1 MAAFEKVQSGI
12 DEMDAV
18 LDYIRMG
25 DNVVWQ
31 VSSLD
36 EFRVFAE
43 SFAAQAVR
51 DRRNI
56 IYIRFAG
63 HEPILSPMPGLRIVN
78 MELSYLFETF
88 TINIHNFIAEEGKDA
103 FYVFDCLSELEEAW
117 ATDLLMGDFFHL
129 TCPFLFDLDTVAFF
143 PVIRGRHSF
152 DAIAKIR
159 DTTQLFLD
167 VYPYDDPLREPTGS
181 HALRPKEP
189 AVHADRKEL
198 FVRPVKVWN
207 RYSQT
212 MFNPHKYNVRT
223 GEFSPVSESVEIS
236 RFYKR
241 VNEAGAETADRNM
254 DSWERFFR
262 QTKLK
267 YQNGGDVSE
276 ECSRICDIMLT
287 RDGRMRELIKEN
299 FSAQDYF
306 EIHARMVGTGMI
318 GGKACGMLLAR
329 KIVENKSPDIFGRIE
344 PHDSFYIGS
353 DVFYSFIVD
362 NGFWDLK
369 IRQKS
374 EREYFSLSKEFSE
387 KIMGGK
393 FSPAIEAEL
402 RRLLEYYGSDPIIVR
417 SSSILEDGFGN
428 AFAGKYE
435 SVFCGG
441 KGTPEERLAA
451 FEQAIRVVYASTVS
465 ISALDYRKRRGL
477 EKNDEQMALLV
488 QRVSGSRH
496 DKFFMPCAAGVG
508 YSVSPYRLGSERP
521 EEGMLRLVAGLG
533 TAAVDRRTGSYPRIV
548 SLDNPSKVMLTSFS
562 DRHRF
567 SQRLIDAVSGTTGRE
582 ESFDADEVRA
592 ALPGYLAQALFS
604 HDRDAERMME
614 ERGQRRQIFFVSC
627 EEIVANGAIM
637 DDMRGILGMLHAA
650 YHNPVDIEY
659 TINISPRME
668 YVIDILQCRPLQ
680 MTYGNQRVT
689 MPPREDFENILIETK
704 GVSMGFS
711 RSFPVD
717 VLVYIDA
724 AAYCKMPSSEK
735 YDVQSALSAINWK
748 LRGKNKR
755 MVLVA
760 PGRICTSS
768 PELGVPSSFSDI
780 SEFDAIIEVSDAG
793 AGYMPEL
800 SYGSHVFQDLVEA
813 SILYSAVFED
823 DSTLFFDPGAMRSMR
838 NSLAEYLS
846 SAEKLRNIVY
856 VYEAASDEISLHYDM
871 SSEHLLIAS
880 SSPLSFA
887 RARTR
892 RRAH

>member
-1 MAAFEKVQSGI
+1 MAAFEKVKSGI
-12 DEMDAV
+12 DEMDPA

-43 SFAAQAVR
+43 AFAAQAIR
-51 DRRNI
+51 DCRNL

-63 HEPILSPMPGLRIVN
+63 HEPILPPMDGLKIVN
-78 MELSYLFETF
+78 VELSHLFETF
-88 TINIHNFIAEEGKDA
+88 TINIHNLIADEGKDA

-167 VYPYDDPLREPTGS
+167 VYPQAPDG
-181 HALRPKEP
+181 
-189 AVHADRKEL
+189 KEL

-212 MFNPHKYNVRT
+212 MFNPHKYNIKT
-223 GEFSPVSESVEIS
+223 GAFSPISESVEIS
-236 RFYKR
+236 RFYQR
-241 VNEAGAETADRNM
+241 MNQAGADTADQNM

-267 YQNGGDVSE
+267 YKSGEDVSE

-287 RDGRMRELIKEN
+287 RDKRMRELIKDN
-299 FSAQDYF
+299 FTARDYF
-306 EIHARMVGTGMI
+306 EIHSRMVGTGMI

-329 KIVENKSPDIFGRIE
+329 KIVENTSPDIFGRVE

-369 IRQKS
+369 IRQKT
-374 EREYFSLSKEFSE
+374 EEEYFSLSEEFSE
-387 KIMGGK
+387 RIMNGR
-393 FSPAIEAEL
+393 FSPGMEAEF
-402 RRLLEYYGSDPIIVR
+402 RRILEYYGSDPVIVR

-441 KGTPEERLAA
+441 AGTPEERLAA
-451 FEQAIRVVYASTVS
+451 FEQAIRVVYASAVS
-465 ISALDYRKRRGL
+465 KSALDYRKRRGL

-488 QRVSGSRH
+488 QRVSGSRY
-496 DKFFMPCAAGVG
+496 DDFFMPCAAGVG

-521 EEGMLRLVAGLG
+521 EDGMLRLVAGLG

-548 SLDNPSKVMLTSFS
+548 SLDHPSKVMLTSYS

-567 SQRLIDAVSGTTGRE
+567 SQRLIDAVRSATGKE
-582 ESFDADEVRA
+582 ESFDAEDIRP
-592 ALPGYLAQALFS
+592 ALPAYLADILFS

-614 ERGQRRQIFFVSC
+614 DRGQRRQIFFVSC
-627 EEIVANGAIM
+627 EEIVENEAVM
-637 DDMRGILGMLHAA
+637 EDMRSILKMLQSA
-650 YHNPVDIEY
+650 YQNPVDVEF
-659 TINISPRME
+659 TINISPSRE

-680 MTYGNQRVT
+680 TTSGDQKVT
-689 MPPREDFENILIETK
+689 IPPKKSFDKILLETK

-724 AAYCKMPSSEK
+724 VAYYEMPYNEK
-735 YDVQSALSAINWK
+735 YDVKSALSAVNWK

-755 MVLVA
+755 MVLIA

-768 PELGVPSSFSDI
+768 PELGVPSAFSDI
-780 SEFDAIIEVSDAG
+780 SEFDAIVEVSEANAG
-793 AGYMPEL
+793 FMPEL

-813 SILYSAVFED
+813 GILYSAVFED
-823 DSTLFFDPGAMRSMR
+823 DSTRSFDPAAIRSMK
-838 NSLAEYLS
+838 NSLTKYIKPAK
-846 SAEKLRNIVY
+846 KLKDVVY
-856 VYEAASDEISLHYDM
+856 VYEASPDELVLYYDM
-871 SSEHLLIAS
+871 SSERLVMAT
-880 SSPLSFA
+880 PKK
-887 RARTR
+887 R
-892 RRAH
+892 

>member
-1 MAAFEKVQSGI
+1 MAAFEKVNSGI
-12 DEMDAV
+12 NDMDSA

-36 EFRVFAE
+36 EFRVFAGA
-43 SFAAQAVR
+43 FAAQAVK
-51 DRRNI
+51 DRRNL

-63 HEPILSPMPGLRIVN
+63 HEPILQPMKGLKIVN
-78 MELSYLFETF
+78 MELSHLFETF
-88 TINIHNFIAEEGKDA
+88 TINIHNLIADEGKDA

-129 TCPFLFDLDTVAFF
+129 TCPFLFELDTVAFF

-167 VYPYDDPLREPTGS
+167 VYPAGE
-181 HALRPKEP
+181 
-189 AVHADRKEL
+189 KEL

-207 RYSQT
+207 RYSQS
-212 MFNPHKYNVRT
+212 MFNPHKYDMQT

-236 RFYKR
+236 RFYQR
-241 VNEAGAETADRNM
+241 MNQAEADTADQNM

-267 YQNGGDVSE
+267 YKSGGDVTE

-287 RDGRMRELIKEN
+287 RDNRMRELIKKN
-299 FSAQDYF
+299 FGPQDYF
-306 EIHARMVGTGMI
+306 EIHSRMVGTGMI

-329 KIVENKSPDIFGRIE
+329 KIVENANPDIFSRIE

-369 IRQKS
+369 IRQKT
-374 EREYFSLSKEFSE
+374 EEEYFSLSGEFSE
-387 KIMGGK
+387 KIMNGK
-393 FSPAIEAEL
+393 FAPTMEAEF
-402 RRLLEYYGSDPIIVR
+402 RRILEYYGSDPVIVR

-441 KGTPEERLAA
+441 TGSPEERLAA
-451 FEQAIRVVYASTVS
+451 FEQAIRIVYASAVS
-465 ISALDYRKRRGL
+465 TSALDYRKRRGL

-488 QRVSGSRH
+488 QRVSGSRYDH
-496 DKFFMPCAAGVG
+496 FFMPCAAGVG
-508 YSVSPYRLGSERP
+508 YSVSPYRLGAERA

-567 SQRLIDAVSGTTGRE
+567 SQRLIDAVSSKTGKD
-582 ESFDADEVRA
+582 ESFDAEEIRT
-592 ALPGYLAQALFS
+592 ALPDYLAKTLFS

-614 ERGQRRQIFFVSC
+614 DRGQRRQIFFVSC
-627 EEIVANGAIM
+627 EELVENEAVM
-637 DDMRGILGMLHAA
+637 EDMRGILRTLQSA
-650 YHNPVDIEY
+650 YGNPVDVEY

-680 MTYGNQRVT
+680 MAGGGQRVT
-689 MPPREDFENILIETK
+689 VPAKKTFEKVLIETK

-711 RSFPVD
+711 RSFPID

-724 AAYCKMPSSEK
+724 VAYYEMPYNEK
-735 YDVQSALSAINWK
+735 YEVKSALSAVNWK
-748 LRGKNKR
+748 LRGQNKR
-755 MVLVA
+755 MALVT

-768 PELGVPSSFSDI
+768 PELGVPSAFSDI
-780 SEFDAIIEVSDAG
+780 SEFDAIIEVSESSVG
-793 AGYMPEL
+793 FMPEL

-823 DSTLFFDPGAMRSMR
+823 DSTRAFEPDFIRSLK
-838 NSLAEYLS
+838 NSLPKYCKPAK
-846 SAEKLRNIVY
+846 KLKNIVY
-856 VYEAASDEISLHYDM
+856 VYEAAPKELMLYYDM
-871 SSEHLLIAS
+871 SSEHLLIGNPRPAEKKK
-880 SSPLSFA
+880 
-887 RARTR
+887 RK
-892 RRAH
+892 

>member
-1 MAAFEKVQSGI
+1 MATFEKVRSGI
-12 DEMDAV
+12 DDMDSA

-36 EFRVFAE
+36 EFRVFAGA
-43 SFAAQAVR
+43 FAAQAIK
-51 DRRNI
+51 DRRNL

-63 HEPILSPMPGLRIVN
+63 HDPILSPMPGLRIVP
-78 MELSYLFETF
+78 MELSHLFETF
-88 TINIHNFIAEEGKDA
+88 TINIHNLIADEGKDA

-167 VYPYDDPLREPTGS
+167 VYPKTEG
-181 HALRPKEP
+181 
-189 AVHADRKEL
+189 KEL

-212 MFNPHKYNVRT
+212 MFNPHKYDVRT

-236 RFYKR
+236 RFYQKM
-241 VNEAGAETADRNM
+241 NQAGAETADQNM

-267 YQNGGDVSE
+267 YKNGGDVSE

-287 RDGRMRELIKEN
+287 RDDRMRELIKKN

-306 EIHARMVGTGMI
+306 EIHARLVGTGMI

-329 KIVENKSPDIFGRIE
+329 KIVENANPDIFSRIE

-369 IRQKS
+369 IRQKT
-374 EREYFSLSKEFSE
+374 EEEYFSLSWEFSE
-387 KIMGGK
+387 KILHGK
-393 FSPAIEAEL
+393 FSPTMEAEF
-402 RRLLEYYGSDPIIVR
+402 RRILEYYGSDPMIVR

-441 KGTPEERLAA
+441 TGTPEERLAS
-451 FEQAIRVVYASTVS
+451 FEQAIRIVYASAVS
-465 ISALDYRKRRGL
+465 TSALDYRKRRGL

-488 QRVSGSRH
+488 QRVSGSRY
-496 DKFFMPCAAGVG
+496 DNFFMPCAAGVG
-508 YSVSPYRLGSERP
+508 YSTSPYRLGSERP
-521 EEGMLRLVAGLG
+521 EDGMLRLVAGLG

-548 SLDNPSKVMLTSFS
+548 SLDDPSKVMLTSFS

-567 SQRLIDAVSGTTGRE
+567 SQRLIDAVSSETGKE
-582 ESFDADEVRA
+582 ESFDAEDIRP
-592 ALPGYLAQALFS
+592 ALPDYLVKTLFS

-627 EEIVANGAIM
+627 EDIVENEAIM
-637 DDMRGILGMLHAA
+637 DDMRGILRTLQSA
-650 YHNPVDIEY
+650 YNHPVDIEY
-659 TINISPRME
+659 TINISPSME

-680 MTYGNQRVT
+680 TAGDGQRVT
-689 MPPREDFENILIETK
+689 IPPKKSFDKVLIETK

-711 RSFPVD
+711 RNFPID

-724 AAYCKMPSSEK
+724 VAYYEMPYNEK
-735 YDVQSALSAINWK
+735 SDVKSALSAVNWK
-748 LRGKNKR
+748 LRGKNKK
-755 MVLVA
+755 MALVT

-768 PELGVPSSFSDI
+768 PELGVPSSFADI
-780 SEFDAIIEVSDAG
+780 SEFDAIIEVSEASVG
-793 AGYMPEL
+793 FMPEL

-813 SILYSAVFED
+813 SILYSAVFSD
-823 DSTLFFDPGAMRSMR
+823 DSTRAFDPAFFRSNR
-838 NSLAEYLS
+838 NSLTKYYSPAK
-846 SAEKLRNIVY
+846 KLKDIVY
-856 VYEAASDEISLHYDM
+856 VYEAAPNEIMLYYDM
-871 SSEHLLIAS
+871 ASERLLIAKPKQKAAS
-880 SSPLSFA
+880 SRKKSTQKRIS
-887 RARTR
+887 
-892 RRAH
+892 

>member
-1 MAAFEKVQSGI
+1 MAAFEKVNSGI
-12 DEMDAV
+12 DKMDSA

-36 EFRVFAE
+36 EFRVFAGA
-43 SFAAQAVR
+43 FAAQAVK
-51 DRRNI
+51 DHRNL

-63 HEPILSPMPGLRIVN
+63 HDPILAPMPGLKIVN
-78 MELSYLFETF
+78 MELSHLFETF
-88 TINIHNFIAEEGKDA
+88 TINIHNLIADEGKDA

-129 TCPFLFDLDTVAFF
+129 TCPFLFELDTVAYF

-167 VYPYDDPLREPTGS
+167 VYPKADDGN
-181 HALRPKEP
+181 
-189 AVHADRKEL
+189 EL

-212 MFNPHKYNVRT
+212 MFNPHKYDLRT

-236 RFYKR
+236 RFYQR
-241 VNEAGAETADRNM
+241 MNQAGAETADQNM

-267 YQNGGDVSE
+267 YKSGDDVSE

-287 RDGRMRELIKEN
+287 RDKRMRELIKEN
-299 FSAQDYF
+299 FNPQDYF
-306 EIHARMVGTGMI
+306 EIHSRMVGTGMI

-329 KIVENKSPDIFGRIE
+329 KIVENKSPEIFGRIE

-369 IRQKS
+369 IRQKT
-374 EREYFSLSKEFSE
+374 EEEYFSLSGELSE
-387 KIMGGK
+387 KIMNGK
-393 FSPAIEAEL
+393 FSSTMEAEF
-402 RRLLEYYGSDPIIVR
+402 RRILEYYGSDPIIVR

-428 AFAGKYE
+428 AFAGKYD

-441 KGTPEERLAA
+441 IGTPEERLAA
-451 FEQAIRVVYASTVS
+451 FEQAIRIVYASAVS
-465 ISALDYRKRRGL
+465 TSALDYRKRRGL

-488 QRVSGSRH
+488 QRVSGSRYDH
-496 DKFFMPCAAGVG
+496 FFMPSAAGVG
-508 YSVSPYRLGSERP
+508 YSVSPYRLGSERS
-521 EEGMLRLVAGLG
+521 EDGMLRLVAGLG

-567 SQRLIDAVSGTTGRE
+567 SQRLIDAVSSKTGKE
-582 ESFDADEVRA
+582 ESFDSENIRA
-592 ALPGYLAQALFS
+592 SLPDYLVKTLFS

-614 ERGQRRQIFFVSC
+614 ERGQRRQILFVSC
-627 EEIVANGAIM
+627 EELVENEAIM
-637 DDMRGILGMLHAA
+637 EDMRSILRMLQSA
-650 YHNPVDIEY
+650 YKNPVDIEY
-659 TINISPRME
+659 TINISPHME

-680 MTYGNQRVT
+680 TAGDGQRVT
-689 MPPREDFENILIETK
+689 IPAKETFEKVLIETK

-711 RSFPVD
+711 RSFSID

-724 AAYCKMPSSEK
+724 VAYYEMPYNEK
-735 YDVQSALSAINWK
+735 YEVKSALAAVNWK
-748 LRGKNKR
+748 LRGQNKR
-755 MVLVA
+755 MTLVT

-768 PELGVPSSFSDI
+768 PELGVPSAFSDI
-780 SEFDAIIEVSDAG
+780 SEFDAIIEVSESSVG
-793 AGYMPEL
+793 FMPEL

-823 DSTLFFDPGAMRSMR
+823 DTTLSFESDSFRSMP
-838 NSLAEYLS
+838 NSLEKYYG
-846 SAEKLRNIVY
+846 SAEKLQNVVY
-856 VYEAASDEISLHYDM
+856 VYEAPPDEIMLYYDM
-871 SSEHLLIAS
+871 SSEHLLIGKS
-880 SSPLSFA
+880 ETP
-887 RARTR
+887 
-892 RRAH
+892 